1 MYDFSGSVVLV
12 TGGAQGIGLATSE
25 AFARAGAQVI
35 VWDSSQKAIETARSA
50 LAATGPSVAFQTVN
64 VRETRQVDQ
73 AAAETL
79 GQYQRVD
86 VLINNAGVNFG
97 DQSAKGITDEVWQAV
112 METSLKGT
120 VNCVRSLV
128 AGMIERQRGRIINT
142 ASVLAKNPVPAFAAY
157 AASKAGIVTLTE
169 AWARELG
176 PRGIT
181 VNAVAPGFV
190 DTPMNAGLAPE
201 VRQAVTLRTP
211 LRRMGRPEE
220 VARVHLFLASDDA
233 SFINGA
239 VIAVDGGLSL

>member
-1 MYDFSGSVVLV
+1 MYDFSGSVVLI
-12 TGGAQGIGLATSE
+12 TGGAQGIGLATGE
-25 AFARAGAQVI
+25 AFARAGAQVVI
-35 VWDSSQKAIETARSA
+35 WDSSPKSIEAGRSA
-50 LAATGPSVAFQTVN
+50 LDANGLSAAFQTVN
-64 VRETRQVDQ
+64 VRETRQVEL

-79 GQYQRVD
+79 GQHGKVD

-128 AGMIERQRGRIINT
+128 GGMIERQLGRIINT
-142 ASVLAKNPVPAFAAY
+142 GSVLAQNPVPAFAAY
-157 AASKAGIVTLTE
+157 AAAKAGVVTLTK

-176 PRGIT
+176 PKGIT

-190 DTPMNAGLAPE
+190 DTPMNAALAPE

-220 VARVHLFLASDDA
+220 VAGVHLFLASDGA